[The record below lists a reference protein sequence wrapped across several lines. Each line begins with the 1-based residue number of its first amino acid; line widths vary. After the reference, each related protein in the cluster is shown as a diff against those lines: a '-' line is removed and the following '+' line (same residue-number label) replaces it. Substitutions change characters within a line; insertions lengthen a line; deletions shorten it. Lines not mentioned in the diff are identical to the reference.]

1 MGMKYT
7 QIANI
12 QRESNFELLRILS
25 QVFIVLYH
33 ICYIWQGKEYS
44 SQPFFQAVSIP
55 LHIGVV
61 VFVLLSGYFT
71 IKLKASGLVKLLG
84 IFFVYCLP
92 EVIYSVATSK
102 DALHTIRSLMF
113 FSNSHFWFVKTY
125 LYLFLVSPMINLW
138 LEHASERQR
147 WYMVAVFA
155 FVACYMA
162 ISRGDTSVTNGKNLT
177 NFIYFY
183 LVGNQLY
190 YYRDWWMNIKTRKLL
205 LFYFIFNIVILTLVY
220 FMYGNVVGKI
230 INSLSFPY
238 SSPMILIGAIMFFMI
253 IGKQHIQSR
262 FINYVAASSLAI
274 YLIHGSRPYLP
285 EFHGAVCGYLQ
296 GVTDNNMLL
305 FGSYTVYT
313 LIVITACVCIDKC
326 LTPVWNTIYY
336 IGSRLQEKFSFFSLY
351 KQFSMSKV
359 ILLLI
364 LVLSSGTMLSFL

>member
-1 MGMKYT
+1 MPPPGFKNPS
-7 QIANI
+7 AVN
-12 QRESNFELLRILS
+12 QRNSSFELLRIFS

-33 ICYIWQGKEYS
+33 ICYIWQGKVYS
-44 SQPFFQAVSIP
+44 SQAFFQAVSIP

-71 IKLKASGLVKLLG
+71 IKLKISGLVKLLG

-92 EVIYSVATSK
+92 EVIYSVATAK
-102 DALHTIRSLMF
+102 DTLHTIRSIMF

-138 LEHASERQR
+138 LEHATERQR

-155 FVACYMA
+155 FIACYMA
-162 ISRGDTSVTNGKNLT
+162 TSRGDNSLSTGKNLT

-190 YYRDWWMNIKTRKLL
+190 YYRDRWMNIKTRNLL
-205 LFYFIFNIVILTLVY
+205 LCYFIFNIVILALV
-220 FMYGNVVGKI
+220 FLCHGNIVGKI
-230 INSLSFPY
+230 IKSLSFPY
-238 SSPMILIGAIMFFMI
+238 SSPLILIGGVLFFVI

-285 EFHGAVCGYLQ
+285 MLHGEVCGYLQ
-296 GVTDNNMLL
+296 GITDNNMLL
-305 FGSYTVYT
+305 LGSYTIYT

-326 LTPVWNTIYY
+326 LIPVWNIINYT
-336 IGSRLQEKFSFFSLY
+336 GRRLQEKLAIY
-351 KQFSMSKV
+351 
-359 ILLLI
+359 
-364 LVLSSGTMLSFL
+364 

>member
-1 MGMKYT
+1 M
-7 QIANI
+7 
-12 QRESNFELLRILS
+12 
-25 QVFIVLYH
+25 LYH

-61 VFVLLSGYFT
+61 IFVLLSGYFT
-71 IKLKASGLVKLLG
+71 IKLKVSGLVKLLG

-102 DALHTIRSLMF
+102 DSLHMMRSLMF

-138 LEHASERQR
+138 LKNATERQR

-162 ISRGDTSVTNGKNLT
+162 TSMGDNSLSTGKNLA

-190 YYRDWWMNIKTRKLL
+190 YYRDKWMNIKTSNIVLC
-205 LFYFIFNIVILTLVY
+205 YIIFNVVILTLEY
-220 FMYGNVVGKI
+220 YMYGNIVGKMI
-230 INSLSFPY
+230 KRLSFPY
-238 SSPMILIGAIMFFMI
+238 SSPLILIGAVMFFMI

-285 EFHGAVCGYLQ
+285 ELHGVVCGYLQ
-296 GVTDNNMLL
+296 GVTVNNIFLL
-305 FGSYTVYT
+305 GSYIIYT

-326 LTPVWNTIYY
+326 LTPVWNLINKT
-336 IGSRLQEKFSFFSLY
+336 GKRLNETF
-351 KQFSMSKV
+351 V
-359 ILLLI
+359 I
-364 LVLSSGTMLSFL
+364 

>member
-1 MGMKYT
+1 MKIPMMY
-7 QIANI
+7 N
-12 QRESNFELLRILS
+12 QRNSSFELLRILS

-33 ICYIWQGKEYS
+33 ICYIWQGKAYS

-71 IKLKASGLVKLLG
+71 IKLKPSGLVKLLG
-84 IFFVYCLP
+84 IFIIYCLP

-102 DALHTIRSLMF
+102 NVLQTVRSLMF

-138 LEHASERQR
+138 LKHASERQR
-147 WYMVAVFA
+147 WYMVTVFA
-155 FVACYMA
+155 FIACYMA
-162 ISRGDTSVTNGKNLT
+162 ISKGDASVSNGKNLT

-190 YYRDWWMNIKTRKLL
+190 YYRDRWMNIKTSTLL
-205 LFYFIFNIVILTLVY
+205 LVYILFSVAIVTVGYYTSGNIVGTLVY
-220 FMYGNVVGKI
+220 Q
-230 INSLSFPY
+230 LSFPY
-238 SSPMILIGAIMFFMI
+238 SSPFILVGAVLFFMV
-253 IGKQHIQSR
+253 IGKQQIQSR

-285 EFHGAVCGYLQ
+285 ELHGAVCEYLQ
-296 GVTDNNMLL
+296 GIIGNNVLL
-305 FGSYTVYT
+305 FGSYAIYT

-326 LTPVWNTIYY
+326 LTPVWSIINRIGEKLNKTIA
-336 IGSRLQEKFSFFSLY
+336 I
-351 KQFSMSKV
+351 
-359 ILLLI
+359 
-364 LVLSSGTMLSFL
+364 

>member
-1 MGMKYT
+1 MNENT
-7 QIANI
+7 PPRSENQSVN
-12 QRESNFELLRILS
+12 QRDSAFELLRILS

-84 IFFVYCLP
+84 IFIVYCLP

-102 DALHTIRSLMF
+102 SMLNTARSMMF

-138 LEHASERQR
+138 LKNATERQR
-147 WYMVAVFA
+147 WYMVAVFG

-162 ISRGDTSVTNGKNLT
+162 MSKGDASMSNGKNLT

-183 LVGNQLY
+183 LVGNQLN
-190 YYRDWWMNIKTRKLL
+190 YYRDRWINIKTSTLVL
-205 LFYFIFNIVILTLVY
+205 CYIVFNVVILGLEY
-220 FMYGNVVGKI
+220 FMCGHIVGKLI
-230 INSLSFPY
+230 KSLSFPY
-238 SSPMILIGAIMFFMI
+238 HSPLILVGAVMFFMI
-253 IGKQHIQSR
+253 IGKQHFQSR

-285 EFHGAVCGYLQ
+285 ELHGVVCGYLQ
-296 GVTDNNMLL
+296 GVTGNNIFLL
-305 FGSYTVYT
+305 GSYIIYT
-313 LIVITACVCIDKC
+313 LIVITACVFIDKC
-326 LTPVWNTIYY
+326 LTPVWSFINKT
-336 IGSRLQEKFSFFSLY
+336 GKRLNEKF
-351 KQFSMSKV
+351 V
-359 ILLLI
+359 I
-364 LVLSSGTMLSFL
+364 

>member
-1 MGMKYT
+1 MYKIT
-7 QIANI
+7 PPTEPQVACI
-12 QRESNFELLRILS
+12 QRNSAFELLRILS

-71 IKLKASGLVKLLG
+71 IKFKISGLVKLLG
-84 IFFVYCLP
+84 IFFIYCLP
-92 EVIYSVATSK
+92 EVIYSVATAK
-102 DALHTIRSLMF
+102 DSLHAIRSLMF

-138 LEHASERQR
+138 LKNATERQR

-162 ISRGDTSVTNGKNLT
+162 TSMGDNSLSTGKNLV

-190 YYRDWWMNIKTRKLL
+190 YYRDKWINIKTSNIVLC
-205 LFYFIFNIVILTLVY
+205 YFIFNVVILTLEY
-220 FMYGNVVGKI
+220 YMYGNIVGKMI
-230 INSLSFPY
+230 KRLSFPY
-238 SSPMILIGAIMFFMI
+238 SSPLILIGSVMFLMI
-253 IGKQHIQSR
+253 IGKQNIQSR

-285 EFHGAVCGYLQ
+285 ILHGEVCGYLQ
-296 GVTDNNMLL
+296 GVTDNNLYL
-305 FGSYTVYT
+305 FGSYMVYT
-313 LIVITACVCIDKC
+313 LIVITACVVIDKC
-326 LTPVWNTIYY
+326 LTPVWNIINYT
-336 IGSRLQEKFSFFSLY
+336 GKRLQER
-351 KQFSMSKV
+351 
-359 ILLLI
+359 IEI
-364 LVLSSGTMLSFL
+364 I

>member
-1 MGMKYT
+1 MYKNCPPHRPQGLV
-7 QIANI
+7 N
-12 QRESNFELLRILS
+12 QRNSSFELLRILS

-44 SQPFFQAVSIP
+44 SQPFFQSVSIP

-71 IKLKASGLVKLLG
+71 IKLRISGLVKLLG

-92 EVIYSVATSK
+92 EVIYSVATAK
-102 DALHTIRSLMF
+102 DSLHTVRSLMF

-138 LEHASERQR
+138 LKNATERQR

-155 FVACYMA
+155 FIACYMA
-162 ISRGDTSVTNGKNLT
+162 ISMGDNSLSNGKNLA

-190 YYRDWWMNIKTRKLL
+190 YYRDRWMNIKTSNLVL
-205 LFYFIFNIVILTLVY
+205 CYIIFNVVILTLEY
-220 FMYGNVVGKI
+220 YTYGNIVGKMI
-230 INSLSFPY
+230 MKLSFPY
-238 SSPMILIGAIMFFMI
+238 SSPLILIGAVMFFMI

-285 EFHGAVCGYLQ
+285 QLHGVICEYLQ
-296 GVTDNNMLL
+296 GITVNNMLL
-305 FGSYTVYT
+305 LGSYVIYT
-313 LIVITACVCIDKC
+313 LIVISACVFIDKC
-326 LTPVWNTIYY
+326 LTPVWSVINKTGKRLNEIITI
-336 IGSRLQEKFSFFSLY
+336 
-351 KQFSMSKV
+351 
-359 ILLLI
+359 
-364 LVLSSGTMLSFL
+364 

>member
-1 MGMKYT
+1 MNKFAPPTEPQVACT
-7 QIANI
+7 QRNSA
-12 QRESNFELLRILS
+12 FELLRILS

-44 SQPFFQAVSIP
+44 NQPFFQAVSIP

-71 IKLKASGLVKLLG
+71 IKLKPSGLIKLLG
-84 IFFVYCLP
+84 IFIIYCLP

-102 DALHTIRSLMF
+102 NMLHTIRSLMF

-138 LEHASERQR
+138 LKNATERQR

-162 ISRGDTSVTNGKNLT
+162 MTKGDASMSNGKNLT

-183 LVGNQLY
+183 LVGNQLH
-190 YYRDWWMNIKTRKLL
+190 YYRDRWMNIKTS
-205 LFYFIFNIVILTLVY
+205 TLVLCY
-220 FMYGNVVGKI
+220 ILFNVVIFGTEYYMYGNIVGKLVKT
-230 INSLSFPY
+230 LSFPY
-238 SSPMILIGAIMFFMI
+238 HSPLILVGAIMFFMI
-253 IGKQHIQSR
+253 IGKQHIQLR

-285 EFHGAVCGYLQ
+285 ELHGIVCGYLQ
-296 GVTDNNMLL
+296 GVTDNNLFLL
-305 FGSYTVYT
+305 SSYTIYT
-313 LIVITACVCIDKC
+313 LVVITACVCIDKC
-326 LTPVWNTIYY
+326 LTPVWSIINKT
-336 IGSRLQEKFSFFSLY
+336 GKRLNETF
-351 KQFSMSKV
+351 V
-359 ILLLI
+359 I
-364 LVLSSGTMLSFL
+364 

>member
-1 MGMKYT
+1 M
-7 QIANI
+7 
-12 QRESNFELLRILS
+12 
-25 QVFIVLYH
+25 LYH
-33 ICYIWQGKEYS
+33 ICYLWQGKEYS

-71 IKLKASGLVKLLG
+71 IKLKISGLVKLLG

-92 EVIYSVATSK
+92 EVIYSVSTAK
-102 DALHTIRSLMF
+102 DSLHAIRSLMF

-138 LEHASERQR
+138 LKNATERQR

-155 FVACYMA
+155 FIACYIATSM
-162 ISRGDTSVTNGKNLT
+162 GDNSLSTGKNLA

-190 YYRDWWMNIKTRKLL
+190 YYRDKWMNIKTSNLVL
-205 LFYFIFNIVILTLVY
+205 CYIIFNVVILTLEY
-220 FMYGNVVGKI
+220 YMFGNIVAKMI
-230 INSLSFPY
+230 KRLSFPY
-238 SSPMILIGAIMFFMI
+238 SSPLILIGAVMFFMI

-285 EFHGAVCGYLQ
+285 ELHGVVCGYLQ
-296 GVTDNNMLL
+296 EVTENNMVLL
-305 FGSYTVYT
+305 GSYAIYT

-326 LTPVWNTIYY
+326 FTPIWSFINITGKRLNETFTI
-336 IGSRLQEKFSFFSLY
+336 
-351 KQFSMSKV
+351 
-359 ILLLI
+359 
-364 LVLSSGTMLSFL
+364 

>member
-1 MGMKYT
+1 MYKITPPNNNENLSGT
-7 QIANI
+7 QRN
-12 QRESNFELLRILS
+12 SSFELLRILS

-44 SQPFFQAVSIP
+44 SQAFFQAVSIP

-71 IKLKASGLVKLLG
+71 IKLRVSGFVKLLG

-102 DALHTIRSLMF
+102 NMLHTIRSLMF

-125 LYLFLVSPMINLW
+125 LYLFLVSPILNLW
-138 LEHASERQR
+138 LKKATERQR

-155 FVACYMA
+155 FIACYMA
-162 ISRGDTSVTNGKNLT
+162 TSKGDGSLSDGKNLT

-190 YYRDWWMNIKTRKLL
+190 YYKDKWMKIKTSNLL
-205 LFYFIFNIVILTLVY
+205 LCYVVFNMAILILEYFMFGNIV
-220 FMYGNVVGKI
+220 GKMI
-230 INSLSFPY
+230 KSLSFPY
-238 SSPMILIGAIMFFMI
+238 SSPLILIGAVLFFMI
-253 IGKQHIQSR
+253 IGKQQIQSR

-285 EFHGAVCGYLQ
+285 ALHGVVCGYLQ
-296 GVTDNNMLL
+296 VVTGNNLLL
-305 FGSYTVYT
+305 FCSYILYT
-313 LIVITACVCIDKC
+313 LVVISACVCIDKG
-326 LTPVWNTIYY
+326 LTPVWNVINHT
-336 IGSRLQEKFSFFSLY
+336 GRRLQEK
-351 KQFSMSKV
+351 
-359 ILLLI
+359 
-364 LVLSSGTMLSFL
+364 LVNI

>member
-1 MGMKYT
+1 MKKISPPPLCYP
-7 QIANI
+7 QVACN
-12 QRESNFELLRILS
+12 QRNSSFELLRILS

-44 SQPFFQAVSIP
+44 GQAFFQAVSIP

-92 EVIYSVATSK
+92 EIIFSIAASK
-102 DALHTIRSLMF
+102 DTLHTARSLMF
-113 FSNSHFWFVKTY
+113 FSNSHFWFIKTY
-125 LYLFLVSPMINLW
+125 FYLFLVSPMINLW
-138 LEHASERQR
+138 LKHATERQR

-162 ISRGDTSVTNGKNLT
+162 ISKGDASVTNGKNLT

-190 YYRDWWMNIKTRKLL
+190 YYRDRWMNIKTSKLL
-205 LFYFIFNIVILTLVY
+205 LSYAVFNIVILTLEY
-220 FMYGNVVGKI
+220 FMHGNIVGKMTK
-230 INSLSFPY
+230 SLSFPY
-238 SSPMILIGAIMFFMI
+238 SSPLILVGAVMFFMI

-285 EFHGAVCGYLQ
+285 ELHGVVCGYLQ
-296 GVTDNNMLL
+296 GVTENNMQLL
-305 FGSYTVYT
+305 GLYTIYTV
-313 LIVITACVCIDKC
+313 IVITACVCIDKC
-326 LTPVWNTIYY
+326 LTPIWSILNKTGKRLNETLTI
-336 IGSRLQEKFSFFSLY
+336 
-351 KQFSMSKV
+351 
-359 ILLLI
+359 
-364 LVLSSGTMLSFL
+364 

>member
-1 MGMKYT
+1 MHKIT
-7 QIANI
+7 PPNNSKLTNN
-12 QRESNFELLRILS
+12 QRNSSFELLRILS

-44 SQPFFQAVSIP
+44 SQPFFQSVSIP

-71 IKLKASGLVKLLG
+71 IKLRISGLVKLLG

-92 EVIYSVATSK
+92 EVIYSVATAK
-102 DALHTIRSLMF
+102 DSLHTLRSLMF
-113 FSNSHFWFVKTY
+113 ISNSHFWFVKTY

-138 LEHASERQR
+138 LKHATERQR

-162 ISRGDTSVTNGKNLT
+162 VSKGDASVSNGKNLT

-183 LVGNQLY
+183 LVGNQLH
-190 YYRDWWMNIKTRKLL
+190 YYRGKWMNIKTINLL
-205 LFYFIFNIVILTLVY
+205 LCYIVFNIVILTLEY
-220 FMYGNVVGKI
+220 FMHGNIVGKMVHQ
-230 INSLSFPY
+230 LSFPY
-238 SSPMILIGAIMFFMI
+238 SSPMILVGAVLFFMV

-285 EFHGAVCGYLQ
+285 ELHGVVCGYLQ
-296 GVTDNNMLL
+296 GLAGNYIYL
-305 FGSYTVYT
+305 FGSYIIYT
-313 LIVITACVCIDKC
+313 LIVITACISIDKC
-326 LTPVWNTIYY
+326 LTPVWSVINYV
-336 IGSRLQEKFSFFSLY
+336 GKRLQVKFE
-351 KQFSMSKV
+351 
-359 ILLLI
+359 II
-364 LVLSSGTMLSFL
+364 

>member
-1 MGMKYT
+1 MPPLTELQVACT
-7 QIANI
+7 QRNSA
-12 QRESNFELLRILS
+12 FELLRILS

-44 SQPFFQAVSIP
+44 NQPFFQAVSIP

-71 IKLKASGLVKLLG
+71 IKLKPSGFVKLLG
-84 IFFVYCLP
+84 IFIIYCLP

-102 DALHTIRSLMF
+102 NMLHTIRSLMF

-138 LEHASERQR
+138 LKNATERQR

-162 ISRGDTSVTNGKNLT
+162 MTKGDASMSNGKNLT

-183 LVGNQLY
+183 LVGNQLHY
-190 YYRDWWMNIKTRKLL
+190 YKDRWMNIKTS
-205 LFYFIFNIVILTLVY
+205 TLVLCY
-220 FMYGNVVGKI
+220 ILFSGAIMTAEYYTCGNIVGKI
-230 INSLSFPY
+230 VHQLSFPY
-238 SSPMILIGAIMFFMI
+238 HSPLILVGAIMFFMI

-285 EFHGAVCGYLQ
+285 ELHGIVCGYLQ
-296 GVTDNNMLL
+296 GFTESHLML
-305 FGSYTVYT
+305 FGEYTIYT
-313 LIVITACVCIDKC
+313 LFVITACVCIDKC
-326 LTPVWNTIYY
+326 LTPLWSMINHTDK
-336 IGSRLQEKFSFFSLY
+336 RLQDKCKS
-351 KQFSMSKV
+351 
-359 ILLLI
+359 I
-364 LVLSSGTMLSFL
+364 

>member
-1 MGMKYT
+1 MNK
-7 QIANI
+7 IAPPHRPQGLVN
-12 QRESNFELLRILS
+12 QRNSSFELLRILS

-33 ICYIWQGKEYS
+33 ICYIWQGREYS

-71 IKLKASGLVKLLG
+71 IKFKISGLVKLLG
-84 IFFVYCLP
+84 IFFIYCLP
-92 EVIYSVATSK
+92 EVIYSVATAK
-102 DALHTIRSLMF
+102 DSLHAIRSLMF

-138 LEHASERQR
+138 LNNASERLR

-155 FVACYMA
+155 FIACYMA
-162 ISRGDTSVTNGKNLT
+162 TSMGDKSLTTGKNLV

-190 YYRDWWMNIKTRKLL
+190 YYRDRWMNIKTSNLVL
-205 LFYFIFNIVILTLVY
+205 CYIIFNVVILTLEY
-220 FMYGNVVGKI
+220 LMYGNIVGKM
-230 INSLSFPY
+230 INRLSFPY
-238 SSPMILIGAIMFFMI
+238 SSPLILIGAILFFMI

-285 EFHGAVCGYLQ
+285 ILHGEVCGYLQ
-296 GVTDNNMLL
+296 TLTNNNMFL
-305 FGSYTVYT
+305 FGSYIVYT
-313 LIVITACVCIDKC
+313 LIVIAACVCIDKC
-326 LTPVWNTIYY
+326 LTPVWSMVNYTKIN
-336 IGSRLQEKFSFFSLY
+336 LQ
-351 KQFSMSKV
+351 
-359 ILLLI
+359 
-364 LVLSSGTMLSFL
+364 

>member
-1 MGMKYT
+1 MYKITPPHRPQGLV
-7 QIANI
+7 I
-12 QRESNFELLRILS
+12 QRNSSFELLRILS

-71 IKLKASGLVKLLG
+71 IKFKISGLVKLLG
-84 IFFVYCLP
+84 IFFIYCLP
-92 EVIYSVATSK
+92 EVIYSVATAK
-102 DALHTIRSLMF
+102 DSLHAIRSLMF

-138 LEHASERQR
+138 LKNATERQR

-162 ISRGDTSVTNGKNLT
+162 TSMGDNSLSTGKNLA

-190 YYRDWWMNIKTRKLL
+190 YYRDKWMNIKTSTLVL
-205 LFYFIFNIVILTLVY
+205 CYILFSGAIMTAEYYTCGNIVGKLVHQ
-220 FMYGNVVGKI
+220 
-230 INSLSFPY
+230 LSFPY
-238 SSPMILIGAIMFFMI
+238 HSPLILVGAILFFMI

-285 EFHGAVCGYLQ
+285 ELHGIVCGYLQ
-296 GVTDNNMLL
+296 GVTGNNLFLL
-305 FGSYTVYT
+305 SSYIIYT

-326 LTPVWNTIYY
+326 LTPVWSIINKT
-336 IGSRLQEKFSFFSLY
+336 GKRLKETF
-351 KQFSMSKV
+351 V
-359 ILLLI
+359 I
-364 LVLSSGTMLSFL
+364 

>member
-1 MGMKYT
+1 MKKVAPP
-7 QIANI
+7 ILDKLSGN
-12 QRESNFELLRILS
+12 QRNSAFELLRILS

-71 IKLKASGLVKLLG
+71 IKFKISGLVKLLG
-84 IFFVYCLP
+84 IFFIYCLP
-92 EVIYSVATSK
+92 EVIYSVATAK
-102 DALHTIRSLMF
+102 DSLHAIRSLMF

-138 LEHASERQR
+138 LKNATERQR

-155 FVACYMA
+155 FMACYMA
-162 ISRGDTSVTNGKNLT
+162 TSRGDGSLTNGKNLV

-183 LVGNQLY
+183 FVGNQLY
-190 YYRDWWMNIKTRKLL
+190 YYRDKWMNIRTSTLL
-205 LFYFIFNIVILTLVY
+205 ICYIMFNAVILASEYYTC
-220 FMYGNVVGKI
+220 GSIVGKLVHH
-230 INSLSFPY
+230 LSFPY
-238 SSPMILIGAIMFFMI
+238 SSPLILVGAMMLFMLIG
-253 IGKQHIQSR
+253 KLHIQSR

-285 EFHGAVCGYLQ
+285 ILHGEVCEYLQ
-296 GVTDNNMLL
+296 GVTGNYMLL
-305 FGSYTVYT
+305 LGEYAIYT

-326 LTPVWNTIYY
+326 LTPVWSLMNY
-336 IGSRLQEKFSFFSLY
+336 IGRRLQDKFY
-351 KQFSMSKV
+351 
-359 ILLLI
+359 II
-364 LVLSSGTMLSFL
+364 

>member
-1 MGMKYT
+1 MNRNTPPRFDKQSG
-7 QIANI
+7 N
-12 QRESNFELLRILS
+12 QRNSAFELLRILS

-71 IKLKASGLVKLLG
+71 IKLKISGLVKLLG
-84 IFFVYCLP
+84 IFFIYCLP
-92 EVIYSVATSK
+92 EVIYSVATAK
-102 DALHTIRSLMF
+102 DSLHAIRSLMF

-138 LEHASERQR
+138 LNNASERQR
-147 WYMVAVFA
+147 WYMVAIFA
-155 FVACYMA
+155 FIACYMA
-162 ISRGDTSVTNGKNLT
+162 TSMGDNSLSTGKNLA

-190 YYRDWWMNIKTRKLL
+190 YYRDKWMNIKTSNLVL
-205 LFYFIFNIVILTLVY
+205 CYIIFNVVVLTLEY
-220 FMYGNVVGKI
+220 YMYGNIVGKMVMR
-230 INSLSFPY
+230 LSFPY
-238 SSPMILIGAIMFFMI
+238 SSPLILIGAVMFFMI

-274 YLIHGSRPYLP
+274 YLIHGSRAYLP
-285 EFHGAVCGYLQ
+285 ELHGIVCGYLQ
-296 GVTDNNMLL
+296 GVTDNNLFLL
-305 FGSYTVYT
+305 SLYFIYT

-326 LTPVWNTIYY
+326 LTPVWSIINKS
-336 IGSRLQEKFSFFSLY
+336 GKRLNETF
-351 KQFSMSKV
+351 V
-359 ILLLI
+359 I
-364 LVLSSGTMLSFL
+364 